1 MSQKWD
7 ENESSIW
14 NVKLIDKNPKS
25 GKKLIENRCKWTN
38 IRLKCQTSG
47 FNGETVIQLKSGNFG
62 FKKQSELG
70 NEVAVTVWTAS
81 SLEILT
87 ITRNN

>member
-25 GKKLIENRCKWTN
+25 GKKLIENRWKWTN
-38 IRLKCQTSG
+38 IRLKCQT
-47 FNGETVIQLKSGNFG
+47 
-62 FKKQSELG
+62 
-70 NEVAVTVWTAS
+70 
-81 SLEILT
+81 
-87 ITRNN
+87 